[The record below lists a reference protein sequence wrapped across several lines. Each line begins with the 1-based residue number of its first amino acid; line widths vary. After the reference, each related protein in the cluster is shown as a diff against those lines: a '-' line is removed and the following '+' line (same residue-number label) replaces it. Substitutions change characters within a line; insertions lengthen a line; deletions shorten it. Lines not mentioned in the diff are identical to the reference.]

1 MTNEQLL
8 MLDSLVYFSKF
19 SNNFT
24 PKSDGTF
31 YSVGDFVNAA
41 LANPNDY
48 ETCFN
53 GALGYNDGDLGMY
66 DILGL
71 VKDDPALMSL
81 KIVYPQ
87 TADDHTTNSV
97 CLINSG
103 TNDVYVIFGGNYTQ
117 GDYQYGSTDLNTW
130 VENAMGATES
140 NTDEQLRSL
149 DFYEDSIIAAF
160 VNKKLSHSANKKVS
174 QF

>member
-71 VKDDPALMSL
+71 VKAGPMSIL
-81 KIVYPQ
+81 W
-87 TADDHTTNSV
+87 
-97 CLINSG
+97 
-103 TNDVYVIFGGNYTQ
+103 TQ
-117 GDYQYGSTDLNTW
+117 K
-130 VENAMGATES
+130 VEH
-140 NTDEQLRSL
+140 
-149 DFYEDSIIAAF
+149 F
-160 VNKKLSHSANKKVS
+160 LSAWY
-174 QF
+174 

>member
-66 DILGL
+66 DIL
-71 VKDDPALMSL
+71 DDYKRVWQGTEDGTL
-81 KIVYPQ
+81 KKE
-87 TADDHTTNSV
+87 
-97 CLINSG
+97 L
-103 TNDVYVIFGGNYTQ
+103 NDIRERMQEVRDNEL
-117 GDYQYGSTDLNTW
+117 YG
-130 VENAMGATES
+130 
-140 NTDEQLRSL
+140 
-149 DFYEDSIIAAF
+149 
-160 VNKKLSHSANKKVS
+160 
-174 QF
+174 